1 MTSSGAH
8 GCQIEKLGRI
18 CVDPV
23 VEELIHVDHIPS
35 SASIVQGRQTETLQ
49 SVYVGKITKLWYQ
62 AGRSTL
68 YPLDELLVRSV
79 ERPQARL
86 PNSRWGRTRDLYRSE
101 ESTRRSERTSGE

>member
-1 MTSSGAH
+1 MTSSGAP
-8 GCQIEKLGRI
+8 GCQTEKLGRI

-79 ERPQARL
+79 ERPPGQVAELKL
-86 PNSRWGRTRDLYRSE
+86 PNSPVFSMLME
-101 ESTRRSERTSGE
+101 LLN